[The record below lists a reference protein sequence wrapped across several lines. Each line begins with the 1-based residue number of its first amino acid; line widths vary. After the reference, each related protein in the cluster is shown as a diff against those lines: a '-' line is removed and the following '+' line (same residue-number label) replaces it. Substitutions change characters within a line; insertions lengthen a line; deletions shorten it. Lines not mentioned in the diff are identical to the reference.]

1 MAVVTTIG
9 HVPRVTN
16 ITLRTKLARTI
27 TGIVRN
33 AKKQS
38 RRMRNANTPG
48 IVPFATVRTPSGN
61 RAPAVNFTAKRKIR
75 DWRSE
80 KIVRTTGGA
89 QRRKNTMRRIMSVP
103 QRILIAGTA

>member
-16 ITLRTKLARTI
+16 ITLRTKPARTVAGTVSNAEKRTMRI
-27 TGIVRN
+27 RNANMPGIVRF
-33 AKKQS
+33 
-38 RRMRNANTPG
+38 
-48 IVPFATVRTPSGN
+48 VTVRIISVN
-61 RAPAVNFTAKRKIR
+61 RAPAANFTAKRKIR